1 MVLKDCWMLSFALF
15 PMPAC
20 LIDFAIDRNDPPW
33 QVWIGRFAI
42 EQLEQELER
51 GSSILLFPNDPAHDP
66 VIAEHWQ
73 HSQPRRLW
81 VSLDVLGEE
90 DGEVEWNYYND
101 SRQNGVLSLGDLQSR
116 FPNLRLLE
124 RSRLFQHRLDAL
136 MDRWIQEDP
145 QIADLLA
152 MEGGRLWFQGLYPV
166 PILSGVGSWISRF
179 AEVIW
184 TPPVSLSIARE
195 HAQQELNPRLDAA
208 GFASMQELPP
218 PSGSIQAGFVWS
230 QDRLRR
236 LATQVR
242 EQAEQIAAL
251 STARDL
257 LVRDYQQLQL
267 HCDNCAGERDR
278 LSGLT
283 AELQSQLEQSSL
295 LHESWDLRCLQL
307 EEQDASLTGQHEAL
321 VYERDGLLVECQS
334 LVSERD
340 GLLQER
346 DGLLDARQMLQA
358 ERDGLVRDRD
368 AVAGERDG
376 LRAER
381 QSLVTERDG
390 LLQERDGL
398 LESQQTLQAER
409 DGLVRDRDAVAG
421 ERDGLLAKRQSL
433 EIERDGLSQERD
445 GLLEAQQTLQAER
458 DGLVRER
465 DAVGG
470 ERDGLLAKRQ
480 SLEIERDAL
489 LKEREDSTSR
499 LELFEVE
506 LRQAQQHRLQIRAE
520 IDDILAVLIGDSDP
534 GGSTKNNTDLLD
546 SSKQ

>member
-1 MVLKDCWMLSFALF
+1 
-15 PMPAC
+15 MPAC
-20 LIDFAIDRNDPPW
+20 LSDSAIDRHDPPW

-51 GSSILLFPNDPAHDP
+51 GGSILLFPNDPGHDP

-73 HSQPRRLW
+73 HTQPRRLW

-101 SRQNGVLSLGDLQSR
+101 ARQNGVLSLGDLQSR

-124 RSRLFQHRLDAL
+124 QSRLYQRRLDAL
-136 MDRWIQEDP
+136 MDRWIQTDP
-145 QIADLLA
+145 QLADLLA

-166 PILSGVGSWISRF
+166 PTLSGLGPWISRF

-184 TPPVSLSIARE
+184 TPSVSLSIARD

-218 PSGSIQAGFVWS
+218 PSGSVQAGFVWS
-230 QDRLRR
+230 QDRLGR

-251 STARDL
+251 ATARDV

-267 HCDNCAGERDR
+267 HCDDVAGERDR

-283 AELQSQLEQSSL
+283 VELQSQLEQSSL
-295 LHESWDLRCLQL
+295 LQESLALRCRQL
-307 EEQDASLTGQHEAL
+307 EEQDASLTGHHEAL
-321 VYERDGLLVECQS
+321 VHERDDLLVECQS

-346 DGLLDARQMLQA
+346 DGLLEA
-358 ERDGLVRDRD
+358 
-368 AVAGERDG
+368 
-376 LRAER
+376 
-381 QSLVTERDG
+381 
-390 LLQERDGL
+390 
-398 LESQQTLQAER
+398 QQTLQAEC
-409 DGLVRDRDAVAG
+409 DGLVHDRDAVAG
-421 ERDGLLAKRQSL
+421 ERDGLLVERQSL
-433 EIERDGLSQERD
+433 VTERDGLSQERD
-445 GLLEAQQTLQAER
+445 GLL
-458 DGLVRER
+458 
-465 DAVGG
+465 AV
-470 ERDGLLAKRQ
+470 RQ
-480 SLEIERDAL
+480 SLVTERDVL
-489 LKEREDSTSR
+489 LKEREDLASR
-499 LELFEVE
+499 LELFDVGI
-506 LRQAQQHRLQIRAE
+506 RQAQQHRLQIRAE
-520 IDDILAVLIGDSDP
+520 VDDILAMLIGDSDP
-534 GGSTKNNTDLLD
+534 AGSAKTNADLLD

>member
-1 MVLKDCWMLSFALF
+1 
-15 PMPAC
+15 MPAC
-20 LIDFAIDRNDPPW
+20 LSDSAIDRNDPPW

-51 GSSILLFPNDPAHDP
+51 GGSILLFPNDPGHDP

-124 RSRLFQHRLDAL
+124 QSRLYQRRLDAL
-136 MDRWIQEDP
+136 MDRWTQEDP

-152 MEGGRLWFQGLYPV
+152 MEGGRLWFQGLYSV

-184 TPPVSLSIARE
+184 TPSVSLSIARE
-195 HAQQELNPRLDAA
+195 HAQQELNPWLDSA

-218 PSGSIQAGFVWS
+218 RSDSIQAGFVWS
-230 QDRLRR
+230 QDRLGR

-242 EQAEQIAAL
+242 EQAEQIAVL
-251 STARDL
+251 STARDV
-257 LVRDYQQLQL
+257 LVRDYQHLQL

-283 AELQSQLEQSSL
+283 AELQAQLEQSSL
-295 LHESWDLRCLQL
+295 LQESWALRCLQL
-307 EEQDASLTGQHEAL
+307 EEQDASLTGQHEVL
-321 VYERDGLLVECQS
+321 VHERDGLLVECQS
-334 LVSERD
+334 LMSERE
-340 GLLQER
+340 GLLQ
-346 DGLLDARQMLQA
+346 
-358 ERDGLVRDRD
+358 V
-368 AVAGERDG
+368 
-376 LRAER
+376 
-381 QSLVTERDG
+381 
-390 LLQERDGL
+390 
-398 LESQQTLQAER
+398 
-409 DGLVRDRDAVAG
+409 
-421 ERDGLLAKRQSL
+421 
-433 EIERDGLSQERD
+433 RD

-458 DGLVRER
+458 DGLVSDR
-465 DAVGG
+465 DAVAG
-470 ERDGLLAKRQ
+470 ERNGLLAERQ

-489 LKEREDSTSR
+489 LKEREDLASR
-499 LELFEVE
+499 LELFEVD

-520 IDDILAVLIGDSDP
+520 VDDILAVLIGDSDP
-534 GGSTKNNTDLLD
+534 AGSAKTNGDLLD